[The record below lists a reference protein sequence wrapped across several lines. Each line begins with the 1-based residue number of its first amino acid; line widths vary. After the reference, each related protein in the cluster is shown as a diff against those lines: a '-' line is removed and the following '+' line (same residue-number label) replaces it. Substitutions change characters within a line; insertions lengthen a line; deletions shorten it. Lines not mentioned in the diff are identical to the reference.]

1 MDNVQFI
8 VFRILYLVFYVEFDI
23 WYFVGPGTLGS
34 GTSQVIVYTV
44 VKTRKKYSFY
54 NAKKKSFLRD
64 RTIVPLL
71 F

>member
-23 WYFVGPGTLGS
+23 WYFVGPGTPGS
-34 GTSQVIVYTV
+34 ETSQVTVYTV
-44 VKTRKKYSFY
+44 VKTRKNYSLY
-54 NAKKKSFLRD
+54 NAKKKLVLRD
-64 RTIVPLL
+64 GTIVPLL